1 MDIFSTGYTA
11 STLLASVTTGAQD
24 TFASLGP
31 VIALVVGIVLAFVVA
46 RYLIGIFKTVG
57 KR

>member
-11 STLLASVTTGAQD
+11 TTLLASVTTGAQD